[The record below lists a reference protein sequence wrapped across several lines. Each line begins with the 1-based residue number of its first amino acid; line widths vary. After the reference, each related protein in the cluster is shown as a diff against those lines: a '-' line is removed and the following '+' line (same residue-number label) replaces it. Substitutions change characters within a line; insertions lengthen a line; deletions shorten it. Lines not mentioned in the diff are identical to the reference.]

1 MTIQESKISSGS
13 VYNIITIKKKSQK
26 EHNEH
31 KA

>member
-1 MTIQESKISSGS
+1 MTIQESKFYGGS
-13 VYNIITIKKKSQK
+13 PYNVIIIKKKSQK